1 MSGKSTTK
9 PLLLQTPGVTEDFN
23 PDEDTLYGLARST
36 DEDTERHSILVL
48 AIEDAFAS
56 NRDRIVYEADLTI
69 DSFDSM
75 DRNVRLLKPV
85 GSGLSAALGFI
96 GARDRLQQD
105 HHVVLVANPVS
116 VGAIFQQVDQCSI
129 DHLLNCVIV
138 TPIESRSQL
147 YVNSEILQR
156 FELRGGTVL
165 DLTSTRNLLQL
176 AAGFR
181 DARKHDGPG
190 LVLIDAAMAPAWQQS
205 TDSSVG
211 KRTSPSSPSVAERVL
226 LSSVSTE
233 IARFTREDRR
243 STPVLFDALQPWRK
257 LVAEFGE
264 RVLVFEDQD
273 IDESLA
279 WCAAL
284 AEGGCHPIIL
294 LNPRQLNEHANAL
307 RENVFR
313 PEHSLTVIVVDS
325 VTNSVSTIAS
335 VMTPFLSEVHVVMP
349 GTPDEV
355 VPLTKAVLRSEG
367 PALLY
372 LPITSDLFNPNR
384 DRWLDFR
391 AAAGLRER
399 AGKERPGTPL
409 PLMLGSPEREY
420 RQILNRPLTP
430 EAQRWVNEYD
440 RVGQRGLYL
449 WRWAAHAI
457 QLLELASVDPD
468 WRRRNRDTKF
478 LAAMFNVLLDDV
490 ADDWDGGDLLQ
501 NLMRLPR
508 GGRPDIRES
517 DPHAGYAVLTSA
529 VWDELW
535 QRAARYPRYHEFADL
550 LRYDFWQL
558 CNTIEYSDLV
568 LRQPEMINSVEHA
581 MYSPHGMMVTCAATM
596 DLMCSPRFDAN
607 ELGPLREALWHAA
620 CMARYGNLLT
630 TWRREIRRG
639 DFTSGVFTKAIE
651 NGWLSRGELQQM
663 TLEEVEQRVS
673 FVSVEREFLNRW
685 QTHRACVLQ
694 MRERVK
700 SCSLRSYVEGLD
712 RLLASEYASSGCK

>member
-1 MSGKSTTK
+1 MSGKSTK
-9 PLLLQTPGVTEDFN
+9 SLLPQATRTAEFE
-23 PDEDTLYGLARST
+23 PDEDTIYGLSPSN
-36 DEDTERHSILVL
+36 DEDTEHHSILVL
-48 AIEDAFAS
+48 ALEDAFAPD
-56 NRDRIVYEADLTI
+56 RDRIVYEADLTA
-69 DSFDSM
+69 DCLGSV

-85 GSGLSAALGFI
+85 GSGFSAALGFL
-96 GARDRLQQD
+96 GARERLQQE
-105 HHVVLVANPVS
+105 HHVVLVANAVT
-116 VGAIFQQVDQCSI
+116 VEAIFQQIDRCSI
-129 DHLLNCVIV
+129 DHMPRCVLV
-138 TPIESRSQL
+138 TPIERPARRSAHQD
-147 YVNSEILQR
+147 ILER
-156 FELRGGTVL
+156 FQSRGGLVL
-165 DLTSTRNLLQL
+165 DLTATRGPLEL

-181 DARKHDGPG
+181 AATEHVRPC
-190 LVLIDAAMAPAWQQS
+190 LVLVDAAISPAWQRS
-205 TDSSVG
+205 TDSSSG
-211 KRTSPSSPSVAERVL
+211 KRSSPSLPSVAERIL

-233 IARFTREDRR
+233 IARFTGEDRGA
-243 STPVLFDALQPWRK
+243 TPVLFDSLQPWRK
-257 LVAEFGE
+257 LVAEFSD
-264 RVLVFEDQD
+264 RVLAFEDRE

-294 LNPRQLNEHANAL
+294 MSGTQLNEHADAL
-307 RENVFR
+307 R
-313 PEHSLTVIVVDS
+313 DS
-325 VTNSVSTIAS
+325 VLRLEHPLTLIAVDGVTSSVSAIAS
-335 VMTPFLSEVHVVMP
+335 VLTPFLADLNIVMP

-355 VPLTKAVLRSEG
+355 VPLTKAALRTDR

-372 LPITSDLFNPNR
+372 LPIGSDLIEADR

-399 AGKERPGTPL
+399 AGKQRPETPL

-420 RQILNRPLTP
+420 RQIQNRPLTP

-449 WRWAAHAI
+449 WRWATHAI
-457 QLLELASVDPD
+457 QLLELACVDPD

-508 GGRPDIRES
+508 GGRPEISES
-517 DPHAGYAVLTSA
+517 DPRAGYAVLTSA

-535 QRAARYPRYHEFADL
+535 QRVAGYPRYHEFADL

-607 ELGPLREALWHAA
+607 DLGTLREALWHAA

-639 DFTSGVFTKAIE
+639 DFTSGVFAKAIE
-651 NGWLSRGELQQM
+651 NGWLTRGELQHM
-663 TLEEVEQRVS
+663 TLEEVEQRIA
-673 FVSVEREFLNRW
+673 FDSVEHEFLNRW
-685 QTHRACVLQ
+685 QIHRACLLQ
-694 MRERVK
+694 MRERVL